1 MDTVGIEAV
10 EIPFIPETYTTKKT
24 LVQECCFWTKLLM
37 DLENSKLYWIVFF
50 TLNIFRFLLCQ
61 NDFTWNYLPDRGKID

>member
-24 LVQECCFWTKLLM
+24 LVQECYFWPKLQCPRLQQK
-37 DLENSKLYWIVFF
+37 NFIK
-50 TLNIFRFLLCQ
+50 Q
-61 NDFTWNYLPDRGKID
+61 